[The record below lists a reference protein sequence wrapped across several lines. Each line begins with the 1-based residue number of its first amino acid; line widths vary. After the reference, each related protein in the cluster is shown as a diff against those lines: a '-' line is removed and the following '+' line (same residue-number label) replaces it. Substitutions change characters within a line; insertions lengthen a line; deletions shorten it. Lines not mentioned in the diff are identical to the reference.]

1 MHWQR
6 LLHLGHRWL
15 GIVLAGL
22 VLLWLLSGLVML
34 FVARPQLSEDER
46 LAWLPAL
53 APDSLQ
59 LTPLAAWQGLGRE
72 GWPEA
77 VRFDAEPGFTVYR
90 FFAEKRWW
98 TVDAASGRAL
108 PPLTGEA
115 AAARVAA
122 LLGGQ
127 VARVEPVERDQW
139 TVYRRFDAWRPFYRV
154 ELADGR
160 AGYVGRDSGEIAL
173 DTAAGERA
181 WNWLGSVSHW
191 LYFTALRQLGEVWRQ
206 AVLWL
211 AALALLLGLS
221 GLWLGWQRLRLRRP
235 YRDGRASPY
244 REPAKRWHHL
254 LGLAGGGF
262 LCTWLFSGWLS
273 LAPFGWAA
281 GPDLRGEQLR
291 LAGGRFD
298 AAALDWRPRL
308 PPGSQSG
315 EWRLLAGQPL
325 VRLRG
330 EFAGGVGGV
339 SEIAAGSAA
348 ELVAA
353 GAVAAGAVAELPAES
368 VAGLASGAVTGAV
381 TGFAARPVAERASRP
396 AAGVAGEG
404 GAAGEKTASLLVDRE
419 QRLAP
424 ALDTARL
431 LAAAA
436 ELRPG
441 VAFEASWLS
450 EGDADYYSLRHHP
463 RVFPVLRLSFAD
475 AVATRLYLDPASAR
489 LVHLASRDTAAQR
502 WLYHGLH
509 RLDFPPLAALPGLRD
524 GLVIALSLLGIG
536 LVACGSV
543 LGWRRLRGRSAA
555 RVGEPGD

>member
-98 TVDAASGRAL
+98 TVDAASGRLL

-115 AAARVAA
+115 AAGRV
-122 LLGGQ
+122 
-127 VARVEPVERDQW
+127 VARVGGEVARIEPVERDQW

-160 AGYVGRDSGEIAL
+160 DWYVGRDSGEIVL

-206 AVLWL
+206 TVLWL

-221 GLWLGWQRLRLRRP
+221 GLWLGCQRLCLRRP
-235 YRDGRASPY
+235 YRDGRVSPY
-244 REPAKRWHHL
+244 RDPAKRWHHL
-254 LGLAGGGF
+254 LGLAGGVF

-281 GPDLRGEQLR
+281 GPDLRSEQQG

-298 AAALDWRPRL
+298 AAALAWRPIL
-308 PPGSQSG
+308 PAGSQSG

-330 EFAGGVGGV
+330 EFAGAVG
-339 SEIAAGSAA
+339 EIVGDSAAGSV
-348 ELVAA
+348 VARS
-353 GAVAAGAVAELPAES
+353 VAAES
-368 VAGLASGAVTGAV
+368 VAEASAGLATVTV
-381 TGFAARPVAERASRP
+381 TGFAARSAGERASQ
-396 AAGVAGEG
+396 AAGGTVGEG
-404 GAAGEKTASLLVDRE
+404 RAAGEKAASLLVDRE
-419 QRLAP
+419 QRLSP
-424 ALDTARL
+424 AVDSARL

-441 VAFEASWLS
+441 VAFAASWLS
-450 EGDADYYSLRHHP
+450 EGDADYYPLRHHP

-475 AVATRLYLDPASAR
+475 TASTRVYLDPASAR
-489 LVHLASRDTAAQR
+489 LVHLASRDSAAQR

-509 RLDFPPLAALPGLRD
+509 RLDFPPLAAWPGLRD

-536 LVACGSV
+536 LVGYGSV
-543 LGWRRLRGRSAA
+543 LGWRRLRGRSVA
-555 RVGEPGD
+555 RAGVAGD

>member
-98 TVDAASGRAL
+98 TVDAASGRPL

-115 AAARVAA
+115 AAGRVLARV
-122 LLGGQ
+122 GGE
-127 VARVEPVERDQW
+127 VARIEPVERDQW

-160 AGYVGRDSGEIAL
+160 DWYIGRDSGEIVL
-173 DTAAGERA
+173 DTAAGERG

-206 AVLWL
+206 TVLWL

-254 LGLAGGGF
+254 LGLAGGVF

-281 GPDLRGEQLR
+281 GPDLRREQQG
-291 LAGGRFD
+291 LAGGRFA
-298 AAALDWRPRL
+298 AAALDWRPTL
-308 PPGSQSG
+308 PAGTRSG

-330 EFAGGVGGV
+330 EFAAE
-339 SEIAAGSAA
+339 SAAGSGAAFAA
-348 ELVAA
+348 EFA
-353 GAVAAGAVAELPAES
+353 GGA
-368 VAGLASGAVTGAV
+368 
-381 TGFAARPVAERASRP
+381 
-396 AAGVAGEG
+396 VAGEG
-404 GAAGEKTASLLVDRE
+404 RAAGEKTASLLVDRE
-419 QRLAP
+419 QGLSP
-424 ALDTARL
+424 AVDTARL

-436 ELRPG
+436 SLRPG
-441 VAFEASWLS
+441 VAFEPTWLT
-450 EGDADYYSLRHHP
+450 EGDADYYPLRHHL

-475 AVATRLYLDPASAR
+475 TAATRLYLDPAGASI
-489 LVHLASRDTAAQR
+489 VHLASRDSAAQR

-509 RLDFPPLAALPGLRD
+509 RLDFPPLAAWPGLRD
-524 GLVIALSLLGIG
+524 GLTILLSLLGIG
-536 LVACGSV
+536 LVGYGSV
-543 LGWRRLRGRSAA
+543 LGWRRLRRRPAG
-555 RVGEPGD
+555 

>member
-6 LLHLGHRWL
+6 LLHLAHRWL

-98 TVDAASGRAL
+98 TVDAASGRPL

-122 LLGGQ
+122 LLGGE
-127 VARVEPVERDQW
+127 VARIEPVERDQW
-139 TVYRRFDAWRPFYRV
+139 TVYRRYDAWRPFYRV

-160 AGYVGRDSGEIAL
+160 DWYVGRDSGEIAL
-173 DTAAGERA
+173 DTAAGERG

-206 AVLWL
+206 TVLWL

-235 YRDGRASPY
+235 YRDGRVSPY
-244 REPAKRWHHL
+244 RDPAKRWHHL
-254 LGLAGGGF
+254 LGLAGGVF

-281 GPDLRGEQLR
+281 GPDLRGEQQR

-298 AAALDWRPRL
+298 AAALAWRPIL
-308 PPGSQSG
+308 PAGTRSG

-330 EFAGGVGGV
+330 EFA
-339 SEIAAGSAA
+339 ARAGEWSGEPAVA
-348 ELVAA
+348 GATTGISRDASQVAA
-353 GAVAAGAVAELPAES
+353 A
-368 VAGLASGAVTGAV
+368 
-381 TGFAARPVAERASRP
+381 
-396 AAGVAGEG
+396 AGEG
-404 GAAGEKTASLLVDRE
+404 RATGEKTASLLVDRE
-419 QRLAP
+419 QGLYP
-424 ALDTARL
+424 EVDMARL

-441 VAFEASWLS
+441 VAFEATWLTA
-450 EGDADYYSLRHHP
+450 GDADYYPLRHHP

-475 AVATRLYLDPASAR
+475 AAATRLYLDPAGAR
-489 LVHLASRDTAAQR
+489 LVHLASRDSAAQR

-509 RLDFPPLAALPGLRD
+509 RLDFPPLAAWPELRD
-524 GLVIALSLLGIG
+524 GLTILLSLLGIG
-536 LVACGSV
+536 LVGYGSV
-543 LGWRRLRGRSAA
+543 LGWRRLRRRPAG
-555 RVGEPGD
+555 